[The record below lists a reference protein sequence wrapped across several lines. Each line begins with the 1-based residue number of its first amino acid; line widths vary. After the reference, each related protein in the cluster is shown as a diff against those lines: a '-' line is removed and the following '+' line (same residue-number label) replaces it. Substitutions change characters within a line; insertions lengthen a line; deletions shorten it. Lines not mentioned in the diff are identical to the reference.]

1 MQVCCKYV
9 KFKNKVELYEPL
21 YLLLIWITFFVFELH
36 TAISD
41 IIDMEFGKRVEV
53 LKTRSD

>member
-1 MQVCCKYV
+1 MQGCCKYV
-9 KFKNKVELYEPL
+9 KFINKVELYEPL
-21 YLLLIWITFFVFELH
+21 YVLQILVTLFVFEFH

-53 LKTRSD
+53 LKTISD

>member
-1 MQVCCKYV
+1 MQGCCKYV
-9 KFKNKVELYEPL
+9 KFINKVELYEPL
-21 YLLLIWITFFVFELH
+21 YVLLIWVILFVFEFH